1 MKTWLRLSTLC
12 AVLIIVG
19 CNTANNQ
26 QELEEEVNGEEKQ
39 EDSSTEQM
47 LEDDEAEQEGKS
59 EGVENNEDFLAVED
73 EFTKEFLVDTDVEPG
88 FHQMRGKLDG
98 FEMVIPE
105 NGIISDLLHDIENDA
120 IETLI
125 FTFNNF
131 SERKLHDV
139 KLMYY
144 KKYPEEVKQNYLN
157 VFKTE
162 VGFDGEYQYAEAN
175 GLEMYYGSFEDEDEY
190 GPYMR
195 YFGYLFAEDRNQ
207 AISYTHTAMC
217 QGGEEC
223 SLSLEEEAEVAEKLM
238 YSIRLLEQ

>member
-1 MKTWLRLSTLC
+1 MKTWLRISTTLC

-26 QELEEEVNGEEKQ
+26 QETEEEVSGEEKQ
-39 EDSSTEQM
+39 EDSDAEQM
-47 LEDDEAEQEGKS
+47 PEDDEAEQEG
-59 EGVENNEDFLAVED
+59 VDNEDDRLAVEH
-73 EFTKEFLVDTDVEPG
+73 EFTKSFLVETDVEPG

-98 FEMVIPE
+98 FAMVIPE

-125 FTFNNF
+125 YTFNNF

-144 KKYPEEVKQNYLN
+144 KKYREEVKQNYLN

-217 QGGEEC
+217 QGGGEC
-223 SLSLEEEAEVAEKLM
+223 SISLEEETEIAEKLM

>member
-1 MKTWLRLSTLC
+1 MTVKTWLRISTTLC

-26 QELEEEVNGEEKQ
+26 QETEEEVSGEEKQ
-39 EDSSTEQM
+39 EDSDAEQM
-47 LEDDEAEQEGKS
+47 PEDDEAEQEG
-59 EGVENNEDFLAVED
+59 VDNEDDRLAVEH
-73 EFTKEFLVDTDVEPG
+73 EFTKSFLVETDVEPG

-98 FEMVIPE
+98 FAMVIPE

-125 FTFNNF
+125 YTFNNF

-144 KKYPEEVKQNYLN
+144 KKYREEVKQNYLN

-217 QGGEEC
+217 QGGGEC
-223 SLSLEEEAEVAEKLM
+223 SISLEEETEIAEKLM